1 MQCLLWN
8 AQSLQNK
15 VDYFLQILEDND
27 LDFAFITET
36 WMPTKS
42 NLTSGLLKESGY
54 NMFHSCRSDKVG
66 GGVAIVAKTTF
77 VPKNAKTFPAK
88 TFEVFIQNFKLLK
101 ESKPVTLVIFY
112 RLQNANKADFINE
125 FYDFIEFLTTNY
137 SHFLICGDFNIH
149 VNTNDKFASDFN
161 EILDSFSLNQA
172 IHEPTHKLGNTLDL
186 IVHDP
191 TVLNISNLTV
201 EKPNKSDHSCIY
213 FNLHC
218 NFQNNIKKQI
228 TFRNIKNVNIESF
241 KTQIESISEQ
251 FVSSCSDESFEQLF
265 IRFSQMYGEVVESH
279 APVVT
284 KSVYVNTQPGWIDQE
299 FKSARSLR
307 RKMFKKW
314 KRSKSDIDRENFE
327 TKRREVNELSFQKRR
342 EYYSKC
348 ISESSNSQKELFK
361 FCNSL
366 LDTNQSK
373 HLPDCQDFDQLANQ
387 FNDYFV
393 QKITKLRNNMS
404 SVNVENVDVN
414 KLRFGVD
421 GPACA
426 QSTLSSFSPVTAD
439 KLKKLILS
447 RKIKT
452 TSNDTIPAKL
462 LAACLDEV
470 LPALVILVNK
480 SLLTGNVNGLKNSVI
495 NPLLKKW
502 NLDPDTLS
510 NYRPIA
516 NILYLSKLIEGAVS
530 LELNNHM
537 DLNALHISNQSGYK
551 ANHSCET
558 LLLGLNTD
566 ILKCFDGGKCVI
578 LILLDLSAAFD
589 TVDHDRLISIL
600 FNEIGLRGTALEWFK
615 SYLFNRQ
622 QAVNI
627 NGTMSNFVN
636 TSYGVPQGSVLGPTL
651 FNIYVRS
658 LISLLRKAGFVAH
671 GYADDHQV
679 LKAFSVEFQYE
690 AIRSSVP
697 ELLDIIAY
705 WMKASFLKLNSS
717 KTQVIIFSPNN
728 LSSQVHIDQIKLSD
742 GCIIPISTWVSN
754 LGVTFDCSLSFSLHI
769 NSICSQSYRLLRNLA
784 SIRKFISTG
793 DLRLLVQSIIVSR
806 IDNCNSLLYGVL
818 ARNINKLQ
826 KLQNACARVIYG
838 KRRRDHVTPLLQE
851 LHWLP
856 VRQRI
861 IFKILLLVFKFY
873 HNSVP
878 LYIAQLL
885 EKSKK
890 DNFTLIVPRAYTPY
904 GDRAFSTY
912 APRLWNSLPHSL
924 RASATLSS
932 FRSHLKHHL
941 FANFDIFISHANIF
955 IE

>member
-1 MQCLLWN
+1 MLWN
-8 AQSLQNK
+8 PQSLQNK

-27 LDFAFITET
+27 IDFAFIAET
-36 WMPTKS
+36 WMPTKN

-54 NMFHSCRSDKVG
+54 NMFHFCRSDKVG

-77 VPKNAKTFPAK
+77 VPKNGKTFPAK
-88 TFEVFIQNFKLLK
+88 TFEVFIQNFKLSK
-101 ESKPVTLVIFY
+101 ESKPVTLVTFY
-112 RLQNANKADFINE
+112 RLQNANKADFITE

-137 SHFLICGDFNIH
+137 SHFLICGDFNVH
-149 VNTNDKFASDFN
+149 VNQTNDKFASDFI

-172 IHEPTHKLGNTLDL
+172 IHEPTHTLGNTLDL

-191 TVLNISNLTV
+191 SVLNISNLIV

-213 FNLHC
+213 FSLHC
-218 NFQNNIKKQI
+218 NFQTNIKKQI
-228 TFRNIKNVNIESF
+228 TYRNQKNVDIDSF
-241 KTQIESISEQ
+241 KTEIESISKQ
-251 FVSSCSDESFEQLF
+251 FVTSCGDESFEHSF
-265 IRFSQMYGEVVESH
+265 IRFSQMFGEVVESH

-284 KSVYVNTQPGWIDQE
+284 KSVYINTQPGWIDQE
-299 FKSARSLR
+299 FKSARCLR

-327 TKRREVNELSFQKRR
+327 TKRREVHELSLNKRR
-342 EYYSKC
+342 EYYTKC
-348 ISESSNSQKELFK
+348 ISESNNSQKELFK

-366 LDTNQSK
+366 LDANHSNQ
-373 HLPDCQDFDQLANQ
+373 LPDCQDFDLLANE

-393 QKITKLRNNMS
+393 QKITKLRSNMC
-404 SVNVENVDVN
+404 SVNVQNVNIN
-414 KLRFGVD
+414 KLSYGVD

-426 QSTLSSFSPVTAD
+426 QSALSSFSPVTAD
-439 KLKKLILS
+439 KLKKVILS

-452 TSNDTIPAKL
+452 TTNDTIPAQL
-462 LAACLDEV
+462 LTTCLDEV
-470 LPALVILVNK
+470 IPALVLLVNK
-480 SLLTGNVNGLKNSVI
+480 SLLTGSVNGLKDSVI

-516 NILYLSKLIEGAVS
+516 NILYLSKLIEGVVS
-530 LELNNHM
+530 LEIKDHM
-537 DLNALHISNQSGYK
+537 DLNTLHISQQSGYK
-551 ANHSCET
+551 QNHSCET
-558 LLLGLNTD
+558 LLLGLCND
-566 ILKCFDGGKCVI
+566 VLKSFDAGKCVI

-589 TVDHDRLISIL
+589 TVDHDRLMSIL
-600 FNEIGLRGTALEWFK
+600 FNEIGLRGIALEWFK
-615 SYLFNRQ
+615 SYLFNRR
-622 QAVNI
+622 QAVTI
-627 NGTMSNFVN
+627 NGTMSKFVN
-636 TSYGVPQGSVLGPTL
+636 TSYGVPQGSVLGPIL
-651 FNIYVRS
+651 FNIYVRG
-658 LISLLRKAGFVAH
+658 LIPLLKKAGFLAH

-679 LKAFSVEFQYE
+679 LKAFLVEFQYE

-697 ELLDIIAY
+697 KLLDIIAH

-717 KTQVIIFSPNN
+717 KTQVIIFSPNKV
-728 LSSQVHIDQIKLSD
+728 SSQVHIDQIKLSD
-742 GCIIPISTWVSN
+742 GCMIPISTWVSN
-754 LGVTFDCSLSFSLHI
+754 LGVTFDCSLSFSIHI

-784 SIRKFISTG
+784 SIRKFISMD

-826 KLQNACARVIYG
+826 KLQNACARVIYS
-838 KRRRDHVTPLLQE
+838 KKRRDHITPLLQE

-861 IFKILLLVFKFY
+861 IFKILLLVFKY
-873 HNSVP
+873 YLNSVP
-878 LYIAQLL
+878 LYIAELL
-885 EKSKK
+885 EKTKNDSL
-890 DNFTLIVPRAYTPY
+890 TLTVPRAYTPY
-904 GDRAFSTY
+904 GDRAFSIS
-912 APRLWNSLPHSL
+912 APRLWNALPRSL
-924 RASATLSS
+924 RASATISS